1 MKYYQY
7 CSYCGKENDYGK
19 IDGNIRYHCPSCK
32 TIHYENPKP
41 TATLICPKEDSILL
55 GRRAFSPGKGEWGLP
70 GGFMELKE
78 TLFQAAQRELK
89 EETNLEGEPTRI
101 LGTCSHY
108 GSIFGD
114 ILLIGLEV
122 KINNWRVCE
131 DIFLKG
137 DIGLGESYISG
148 YWDCKDISKLIKL
161 GIANYDEL
169 ERVIKGS
176 ILKIVFY
183 NF

>member
-1 MKYYQY
+1 MNYYQY
-7 CSYCGKENDYGK
+7 CSYCGEKNNYGQ
-19 IDGNIRYHCPSCK
+19 IDGNIRYHCLSCK

-78 TLFQAAQRELK
+78 TLFEAAQRELK
-89 EETNLEGEPTRI
+89 EETNLQGEVTRI

-122 KINNWRVCE
+122 KIKKWDFMKAGDDVSE
-131 DIFLKG
+131 LKLFK
-137 DIGLGESYISG
+137 IKELPKLAF
-148 YWDCKDISKLIKL
+148 DCHQ
-161 GIANYDEL
+161 
-169 ERVIKGS
+169 
-176 ILKIVFY
+176 KIVSY
-183 NF
+183 YLS

>member
-1 MKYYQY
+1 MNYYQY

-70 GGFMELKE
+70 GGFMELRE

-122 KINNWRVCE
+122 KISNWDNMKAGDDVSE
-131 DIFLKG
+131 LKLFN
-137 DIGLGESYISG
+137 IKSLPKLAF
-148 YWDCKDISKLIKL
+148 DCHQ
-161 GIANYDEL
+161 
-169 ERVIKGS
+169 
-176 ILKIVFY
+176 KIVSY
-183 NF
+183 YLS

>member
-1 MKYYQY
+1 MNYYQY
-7 CSYCGKENDYGK
+7 CSYCGEKNNYGQ
-19 IDGNIRYHCPSCK
+19 IDGNIRYHCLSCK

-41 TATLICPKEDSILL
+41 TATLICPKGDSILL

-78 TLFQAAQRELK
+78 TLFEAAQRELK
-89 EETNLEGEPTRI
+89 EETNLQGEVTRI

-122 KINNWRVCE
+122 KIKKWDFMKAGDDVSE
-131 DIFLKG
+131 LKLFK
-137 DIGLGESYISG
+137 IKELPKLAF
-148 YWDCKDISKLIKL
+148 DCHQ
-161 GIANYDEL
+161 
-169 ERVIKGS
+169 
-176 ILKIVFY
+176 KIVSY
-183 NF
+183 YLS